1 MSMFIKRPTK
11 NVDNVNEDVR
21 VYLYVPIEYKEQAK
35 ELGAQWEKP
44 KLKWFS
50 YKSNPNLQK
59 LVDIFHQDNF
69 RTDFYGEHMKAVT
82 KTKKERIEDKKKESA
97 EYKKLLRKYKK
108 RAIDDH
114 GKWTVKDKEN
124 FGRWY
129 SVNKLNHE

>member
-1 MSMFIKRPTK
+1 MWYLRKRKKRLKETDYIMYYNQRMSMFIKRPTK

-59 LVDIFHQDNF
+59 LVDIFYQDNF

-82 KTKKERIEDKKKESA
+82 KTEQERIEDDVKKAPNIK
-97 EYKKLLRKYKK
+97 
-108 RAIDDH
+108 I
-114 GKWTVKDKEN
+114 
-124 FGRWY
+124 F
-129 SVNKLNHE
+129 

>member
-1 MSMFIKRPTK
+1 MFIKRQAK
-11 NVDNVNEDVR
+11 KVDDVNEEVR
-21 VYLYVPIEYKEQAK
+21 VYLYVPITYKEQAK
-35 ELGAQWEKP
+35 KLGAQWDKP

-82 KTKKERIEDKKKESA
+82 KTEKERIEDDEKESA
-97 EYKKLLRKYKK
+97 EYKNLLRKHKK

-114 GKWTVKDKEN
+114 GEWTDKDKEN
-124 FGRWY
+124 FGRLWFE
-129 SVNKLNHE
+129 HRCGHD